1 MDESFD
7 HIIRHEAELEEKI
20 EYIRQNAVKRGL
32 VIRPDDYKWLFL
44 RKPTG

>member
-7 HIIRHEAELEEKI
+7 HIVRHEGELQEKI

-32 VIRPDDYKWLFL
+32 VARPEDYGWLWV
-44 RKPTG
+44 RESQG